1 MGASPM
7 NTILEIVL
15 LVFKMI
21 GFFIYHIFRL
31 IFNILG
37 RVLVIILVII
47 VILII
52 LWAVVPLILHKY
64 NII

>member
-1 MGASPM
+1 MGACPM

-15 LVFKMI
+15 LAFKMI
-21 GFFIYHIFRL
+21 FFFAYHMFRI